1 MAKRKPRAKNVYFTP
16 EPDWKTL
23 REETDKEK
31 REKIF
36 QDCQYFGR
44 TEISDKPKIALTRKW
59 IKEKSGWDKDK
70 IKVILKN
77 PDWVFSSSATT
88 FFMEDKLGWI
98 PENTRS
104 HIDKRA
110 EEWLKSGHTV
120 VEEAEAKAE
129 EKASKPKIS
138 IQQRMQEQI
147 DPLLG
152 EWEGYIDDYLD
163 GKMAL
168 KDFDPYNEMRA
179 FDGGCIK
186 PNHAKL
192 IRESYVSQIAEAEEI
207 IKWECDQLKEG
218 YSFMTPKMRKE
229 YIKWFEKIQTACD
242 TIIETGKSQRKP
254 RKKRVVSKEKM
265 VAKLKF
271 QLNESSLGIAS
282 IRPEEVAYAN
292 EVWVYNTKTRK
303 VGVYHALNKDP
314 RGLARPGTGLTV
326 KGTTIKDFD
335 PAQSFQ
341 KTLRKPAE
349 QINNWTGKAR
359 TRFAKAFEDIKAV
372 ETKLNGR
379 INDTTIILRA
389 F

>member
-16 EPDWKTL
+16 EPDWKAL
-23 REETDKEK
+23 REETDNEK

-59 IKEKSGWDKDK
+59 IKDKSGWDKNK
-70 IKVILKN
+70 IKIILKN
-77 PDWVFSSSATT
+77 PDWVFSSSATV
-88 FFMEDKLGWI
+88 FFMEDKLGWM

-104 HIDKRA
+104 HIDNRS
-110 EEWLKSGHTV
+110 EEWLKRGHTV

-138 IQQRMQEQI
+138 IQQRMHEQI

-163 GKMAL
+163 GKMSL
-168 KDFDPYNEMRA
+168 KDFDPYNDMRA

-192 IRESYVSQIAEAEEI
+192 IKDAYANQIVEAKEI
-207 IKWECDQLKEG
+207 IAWECDQIKEG

-229 YIKWFEKIQTACD
+229 YLTWFEKIHTACD

-271 QLNESSLGIAS
+271 QVNESSLGIAS

-303 VGVYHALNKDP
+303 VGVYHAKNKDP
-314 RGLARPGTGLTV
+314 RGLSRPGTGLTI
-326 KGTTIKDFD
+326 KGTTIKDYD
-335 PAQSFQ
+335 TEQSFQ

-349 QINNWTGKAR
+349 QIKNWTGNAK
-359 TRFAKAFEDIKAV
+359 TRFAKAFEEVKAV

-379 INDTTIILRA
+379 LNDTTIILKA